1 MNVCVRCGAMYE
13 QCFCEDEQEHSG
25 ERDWA
30 QRLEDG
36 MEMLY
41 GFDDNYNPEE

>member
-1 MNVCVRCGAMYE
+1 VNICAWCGAAYE
-13 QCFCEDEQEHSG
+13 YCLCEDEQELR
-25 ERDWA
+25 EEQDWV

-41 GFDDNYNPEE
+41 GFDNNYNPED